1 MTNQGKV
8 IKSKERELLGFG
20 GKICGYG
27 LKISQANERESF
39 WNEMQELEKKLNK
52 SISDFLKEKNQ
63 GAQNSQN
70 G

>member
-8 IKSKERELLGFG
+8 IKSEARVLKGLGG
-20 GKICGYG
+20 EICGYG
-27 LKISQANERESF
+27 LKISQANERKSF
-39 WNEMQELEKKLNK
+39 WDEMQELEEELNK
-52 SISDFLKEKNQ
+52 SISDFLKGDNQ